1 MPIPIIIPLLAAGA
15 ALLLLSKPKAPAA
28 AAPTPAAPPP
38 PGTVS
43 VTPGSI
49 TPVTPAGAE
58 PGAVPTSVLV
68 TPPAVSY
75 SGAWPTWAPSLT
87 GKETLPAGY
96 HWYQVGPLW
105 FARPDDL
112 APVAAPAAA
121 STPAATPAATPV
133 VYNQPSPVAV
143 PAAAPAAAPAAPG
156 TTSIQVPGLPP
167 LVVPSV
173 ISVPG
178 LPPITMPSVVALP
191 SVVTPTPIQTAEQ
204 HPAVDTYGTIAL
216 AAKMIDRETGA
227 GWKTALKPE
236 ITAWQNLVGL
246 TADGLFGVKSEMR
259 MATEVGI
266 LPLVRYWPANSVKA
280 TTLAAYKAALEALAQ
295 TLDATNHPHAVGLRS
310 SAAFELGQAYTGTP
324 AAISPSLRGVQGAA
338 IASQL

>member
-1 MPIPIIIPLLAAGA
+1 MTGTL
-15 ALLLLSKPKAPAA
+15 LLLLSKPKASA
-28 AAPTPAAPPP
+28 TPAVAPPVP
-38 PGTVS
+38 PVPGS
-43 VTPGSI
+43 ISISPGSI
-49 TPVTPAGAE
+49 TPAQAPGAE
-58 PGAVPTSVLV
+58 PGATPAAVVV

-112 APVAAPAAA
+112 APVA
-121 STPAATPAATPV
+121 TPAAQSPGVAYTPPVAAAAPTI
-133 VYNQPSPVAV
+133 YNQPLPVATA
-143 PAAAPAAAPAAPG
+143 PAAAPAAAPG

-173 ISVPG
+173 INVPG
-178 LPPITMPSVVALP
+178 LPPITMPPTVALP
-191 SVVTPTPIQTAEQ
+191 SVAAPTPIQTAEQ

-236 ITAWQNLVGL
+236 ITAWQKTTGL
-246 TADGLFGVKSEMR
+246 TADGLFGVKSETR

-266 LPLVRYWPANSVKA
+266 LPLVRYWPANSIKA

-324 AAISPSLRGVQGAA
+324 AAISPSLRGIQGAA